1 MGKGIGKHW
10 VPVQCDK
17 DNSQEFRESQH
28 PWPKQQGLKT
38 LVNKELF
45 FVKAWGGF
53 TKQKVQFQANKILAM
68 VSESHFYLRESWP
81 KQGKRKWPWFFK
93 DIT

>member
-10 VPVQCDK
+10 ALVQCDK

-45 FVKAWGGF
+45 FVKEWGDSQS
-53 TKQKVQFQANKILAM
+53 QKVQFQANTILAM
-68 VSESHFYLRESWP
+68 VSESHFYLRENWP
-81 KQGKRKWPWFFK
+81 KQGKRNDPDFLK
-93 DIT
+93 T